1 MIHVKDALATVPT
14 AGSIPRDPLTKVILM
29 SSDNIVQRKDLADRL
44 RNLADDVESPDSDIK
59 SADPDLRDTLLGMV
73 DSLYCKSFPDE
84 DPEYDGD
91 EDDEE

>member
-1 MIHVKDALATVPT
+1 MKDALATAPT
-14 AGSIPRDPLTKVILM
+14 AGSIPQDPLTKVILM
-29 SSDNIVQRKDLADRL
+29 SSDNIVQRKDFAQRL

-84 DPEYDGD
+84 DPDFEEE
-91 EDDEE
+91 EDDED